1 MSIDWK
7 DNLSFIDPK
16 EHKDIQI
23 TGFLD
28 PDKYLRIPEIYFNA
42 LEKENPV
49 LTGLIRQ
56 TSGGMLKFK
65 TDSPTLALKA
75 KTTNENY
82 GSGLTP
88 NVVSGFDCYIYNE
101 ERCAWNYV
109 NVVRSENEEEVLF
122 FENLAGEKEIIIHF
136 PLFAQVLSLKIGI
149 DKKAAIKKPKPFSV
163 KGRLVYYGTSLTQ
176 GANASRPGINY
187 VSTISRNLNIETLNL
202 GFSGNGLGE
211 PTIRKAIREIA
222 DMMMLVIDYDANAG
236 ATGSLYTTLK
246 PFISEVREYYPT
258 LPIVIISR
266 IFYILEDYSAETKN
280 KMAHRRTFQKETVE
294 NLNESH
300 IYYIDGKTLLPEKP
314 FDCFSDQIHLND
326 LGFYWFSQNLT
337 DKLKQILIREG
348 VVKEWKQKS

>member
-109 NVVRSENEEEVLF
+109 NVARSENEEEVLF
-122 FENLAGEKEIIIHF
+122 FENLAGEGNNY
-136 PLFAQVLSLKIGI
+136 PLSFLPSFGAIGI
-149 DKKAAIKKPKPFSV
+149 DKGRDKETKAVFGKEGWFTTNESNPRRQCFALASTMFLILKPNTK
-163 KGRLVYYGTSLTQ
+163 RL
-176 GANASRPGINY
+176 IW
-187 VSTISRNLNIETLNL
+187 I
-202 GFSGNGLGE
+202 FGNGLGE
-211 PTIRKAIREIA
+211 PTIAIREIA
-222 DMMMLVIDYDANAG
+222 DMMML
-236 ATGSLYTTLK
+236 
-246 PFISEVREYYPT
+246 
-258 LPIVIISR
+258 
-266 IFYILEDYSAETKN
+266 
-280 KMAHRRTFQKETVE
+280 
-294 NLNESH
+294 
-300 IYYIDGKTLLPEKP
+300 
-314 FDCFSDQIHLND
+314 
-326 LGFYWFSQNLT
+326 
-337 DKLKQILIREG
+337 
-348 VVKEWKQKS
+348 